1 MKYSSLKM
9 NEKLSQILKNYIF
22 IIKAE
27 IKQMKGEM
35 SPIELETGLKLMR
48 LQQIFQFNNTIINQV
63 FKHFTV
69 YNPATYLHFC
79 ELHNRRLFFKPI
91 ILLNITILRSVCDCY
106 VIFTIIKIKA
116 LINTISV

>member
-1 MKYSSLKM
+1 MTKVNSVFFHSDVFLYNMKFSSLKM

-35 SPIELETGLKLMR
+35 SPIEVETGLKLMR

-63 FKHFTV
+63 FKHFAAL
-69 YNPATYLHFC
+69 Y
-79 ELHNRRLFFKPI
+79 
-91 ILLNITILRSVCDCY
+91 
-106 VIFTIIKIKA
+106 IFHSFA
-116 LINTISV
+116 FL